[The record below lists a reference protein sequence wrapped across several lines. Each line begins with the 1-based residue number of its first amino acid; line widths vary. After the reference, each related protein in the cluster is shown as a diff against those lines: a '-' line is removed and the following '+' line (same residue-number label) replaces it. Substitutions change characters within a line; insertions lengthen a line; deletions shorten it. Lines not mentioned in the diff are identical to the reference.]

1 MNTSWYANWTLKR
14 TIKPSFSFLYAK
26 EYTPYSLKESFLCVP
41 SFLPAFFVLISPFV
55 QGSQSVLRINVS
67 TQTRRMQETVGLPWE
82 MLRFSCMS
90 FLHKMRDSFS
100 RIKRGFVS
108 FSFQNMA
115 HTAFWTL
122 LGFLA
127 SLTQLEAMQ
136 KNTTLP
142 HKTFVHSLCK
152 RPNPI
157 KPPGLRLQRVF
168 LQAKREA
175 ALPPFLFLCCF
186 YSASKVAVIAS
197 LFCTART

>member
-1 MNTSWYANWTLKR
+1 M
-14 TIKPSFSFLYAK
+14 PC
-26 EYTPYSLKESFLCVP
+26 SLKESFLRVP
-41 SFLPAFFVLISPFV
+41 SFLPEFFVLISPFV
-55 QGSQSVLRINVS
+55 QGSQSILRINVPM
-67 TQTRRMQETVGLPWE
+67 QTRRVQEALGLPWGIPVIRASAFCTKCE
-82 MLRFSCMS
+82 IHFS
-90 FLHKMRDSFS
+90 H
-100 RIKRGFVS
+100 IKRGFVS
-108 FSFQNMA
+108 LSFKNMA

-142 HKTFVHSLCK
+142 HKTFGNSLYK

-157 KPPGLRLQRVF
+157 KSPGLRLQRVF

-175 ALPPFLFLCCF
+175 ALPPFLFLHCF

>member
-1 MNTSWYANWTLKR
+1 M
-14 TIKPSFSFLYAK
+14 PC
-26 EYTPYSLKESFLCVP
+26 SLKESFLCVP
-41 SFLPAFFVLISPFV
+41 SFLPAFFVLIYLLCNKASCVFAQNAQDARNVRIALGDTPF
-55 QGSQSVLRINVS
+55 
-67 TQTRRMQETVGLPWE
+67 
-82 MLRFSCMS
+82 
-90 FLHKMRDSFS
+90 FLHELSARNA
-100 RIKRGFVS
+100 RFV
-108 FSFQNMA
+108 FA
-115 HTAFWTL
+115 HQKGLCFFFIPKHGAYWTL

>member
-1 MNTSWYANWTLKR
+1 M
-14 TIKPSFSFLYAK
+14 PC
-26 EYTPYSLKESFLCVP
+26 SLKESFLCVP
-41 SFLPAFFVLISPFV
+41 SFLPEFFVLIYLLCNKASCVFAQNAQDARNVRIALGDTPF
-55 QGSQSVLRINVS
+55 
-67 TQTRRMQETVGLPWE
+67 
-82 MLRFSCMS
+82 
-90 FLHKMRDSFS
+90 FLHELSARNARFVFAHQK
-100 RIKRGFVS
+100 GFVS
-108 FSFQNMA
+108 LSFKNMA

-142 HKTFVHSLCK
+142 HKTFVNSLYK